1 MTEEETLA
9 LTRYVKACCPQQA
22 IDKYTPDAWF
32 NLLGDLSLTDAQQ
45 AVTAVAKRQPF
56 VAPAEIRAEVRRL
69 RGERIAQAV
78 IPAPPPEL
86 ADDPRAYQAALQ
98 ARIRDAADGR
108 GEPVPPA
115 IGGQDLSQRAGHS
128 SSLRGA
134 VAGLKAKLGPPLP
147 PRGIE
152 SPRQIAARQAEAH
165 RLEQEPDEP
174 REAS

>member
-1 MTEEETLA
+1 VTPQETVLLVA
-9 LTRYVKACCPQQA
+9 YVKACCPQQA
-22 IDKYTPDAWF
+22 IGEYTPDAWHD
-32 NLLGDLSLTDAQQ
+32 LLGDLSLADCRDAV
-45 AVTAVAKRQPF
+45 AAVAKRQPF

-69 RGERIAQAV
+69 RAERLAASV
-78 IPAPPPEL
+78 IPAPPAEL
-86 ADDPRAYQAALQ
+86 ADNPRAYQAALQ

-108 GEPVPPA
+108 GDVVPPA
-115 IGGQDLSQRAGHS
+115 IGGPDLSQRAGHS

-165 RLEQEPDEP
+165 RLRQESAEGE
-174 REAS
+174 EAS